1 MTKVYNT
8 TNGDDRFQVAI
19 SNSTTQVAQ
28 NAMISGNIDDAY
40 NVNSFLTYLLKKSF
54 LENGEP
60 STVFMR
66 FGVKASQQGYKSIT
80 WPRLGVMKTSID
92 EAKLIEWV
100 TPDGHKNVVKTVT
113 AAPIQLG
120 DYSIISDVLDA
131 ETLLPIVAAQGREL
145 ANNAGRI
152 IDEYIQDVLGNSDI
166 SVMYAGSATSPATL
180 WASDVMDLDLI
191 LKACTYLASQGQG
204 AERFKII
211 MHPNVF
217 LDYAKSSSTNTW
229 LNKLIYEDF
238 KGIKD
243 GFVTAGVNYDIYISA
258 NVKPFEVDPDN
269 PASDDGDEFMV
280 FPTYAFRDGAYG
292 VGTLQNLQTFYK
304 PFGAAGTEDP
314 LNQRCTVGW
323 KCMYGCAVLNDLF
336 IVKLLTRAGTDY
348 AWQEKIQASD

>member
-1 MTKVYNT
+1 MPF
-8 TNGDDRFQVAI
+8 DRFNVATEDAANI
-19 SNSTTQVAQ
+19 IQT
-28 NAMISGNIDDAY
+28 GNINDVD
-40 NVNSFLTYLLKKSF
+40 NVNDFLTYLLKKSF

-66 FGVKASQQGYKSIT
+66 FGVKASHQGYKSIT
-80 WPRLGVMKTSID
+80 WPRLGVMKTSLS
-92 EAKLIEWV
+92 EAALTEGV
-100 TPDGHKNVVKTVT
+100 TPDGHLNVVKTVT
-113 AAPIQLG
+113 AVPVQMG
-120 DYSIISDVLDA
+120 DYSIISDVLDV
-131 ETLLPIVAAQGREL
+131 ETLLPIIAAQGREL
-145 ANNAGRI
+145 ANNAWRL
-152 IDEYIQDVLGNSDI
+152 IDEFIQDTLNNSDVSI
-166 SVMYAGSATSPATL
+166 MYAGSATAPAELT
-180 WASDVMDLDLI
+180 AADVMDLDLV
-191 LKACTYLASQGQG
+191 LKACTYLASQGQW

-258 NVKPFEVDPDN
+258 NVKPLDVDGEDFV
-269 PASDDGDEFMV
+269 AW
-280 FPTYAFRDGAYG
+280 PTFAFRDGAYG

-314 LNQRCTVGW
+314 LNQRATVWW

-336 IVKLLTRAGTDY
+336 MVKLVTRAGTDY
-348 AWQEKIQASD
+348 AWQEKIDEE

>member
-1 MTKVYNT
+1 MPF
-8 TNGDDRFQVAI
+8 DRFNIATDSAANIMQ
-19 SNSTTQVAQ
+19 SS
-28 NAMISGNIDDAY
+28 NIDDVN
-40 NVNSFLTYLLKKSF
+40 NVNDFLTYLLKKSF

-66 FGVKASQQGYKSIT
+66 FGVKASHQGYKSIT
-80 WPRLGVMKTSID
+80 WPRLGVMKTSLAD
-92 EAKLIEWV
+92 AALTEGV
-100 TPDGHKNVVKTVT
+100 TPDGHLNVVKTVT
-113 AAPIQLG
+113 AVPVQMG
-120 DYSIISDVLDA
+120 DYSIISDVLDV
-131 ETLLPIVAAQGREL
+131 ETLLPIIAAQGREL
-145 ANNAGRI
+145 ANNAGRL
-152 IDEYIQDVLGNSDI
+152 IDEYIQDVLNNSDV
-166 SVMYAGSATSPATL
+166 SVMYAGAATAPDELTA
-180 WASDVMDLDLI
+180 ADVMDLDLI
-191 LKACTYLASQGQG
+191 LKACTYLASQGQW

-258 NVKPFEVDPDN
+258 NVKPLAVEGEDFV
-269 PASDDGDEFMV
+269 AW
-280 FPTYAFRDGAYG
+280 PTFAFRDGAYG

-314 LNQRCTVGW
+314 LNQRATVGW

-336 IVKLLTRAGTDY
+336 MVKVVTRAGTGY
-348 AWQEKIQASD
+348 EWQEKIDD